1 MTQVAPPK
9 FEVWSPVVRRNPHP
23 VYAQMRAE
31 APICQTIGP
40 VSGNTF
46 WFFTRYDDCVNVL
59 RDDRFGKDFRAH
71 LPPELLEQYGQ
82 PDPFTA
88 AIEKHLLNLDPPDHT
103 RLRQLVHKAFTARMI
118 ENLRPRIA
126 EIAADLIATIRAKQG
141 DSIDLIADFAFPLPI
156 IVICELLGIPSE
168 ERNDFGRWS
177 RTILFGTDMNATGAA
192 VMEVLQYLNEIFE
205 ARRAHPKDDLITALL
220 QTEEAGDVLDRQEL
234 ISMIFLLLVAG
245 HETTV
250 NLIGNGMLALMQNP
264 DQKALLLARPEL
276 NNSAVEEMLRFGSPV
291 ENALSRWAYE
301 DVILRGQTIKQGDVI
316 FATLAAAN
324 RDPEVFTDPDRFDI
338 TRTPNKHI
346 AFGGGI
352 HFCLGA
358 PLARMEGQIAIP
370 ALLAQFPQIELA
382 IDPDQLVW
390 ANQILLRGVATLPVT
405 V

>member
-1 MTQVAPPK
+1 
-9 FEVWSPVVRRNPHP
+9 
-23 VYAQMRAE
+23 
-31 APICQTIGP
+31 
-40 VSGNTF
+40 
-46 WFFTRYDDCVNVL
+46 
-59 RDDRFGKDFRAH
+59 
-71 LPPELLEQYGQ
+71 
-82 PDPFTA
+82 
-88 AIEKHLLNLDPPDHT
+88 
-103 RLRQLVHKAFTARMI
+103 
-118 ENLRPRIA
+118 
-126 EIAADLIATIRAKQG
+126 
-141 DSIDLIADFAFPLPI
+141 
-156 IVICELLGIPSE
+156 
-168 ERNDFGRWS
+168 
-177 RTILFGTDMNATGAA
+177 MNATGAA